1 MRRIVRTPQPR
12 MLAAAL
18 FSSALLIG
26 AVPAV
31 ASASFQSVTDSKVT
45 ASKVV
50 ETATKTVASTVSSA
64 TCAVGATST
73 PFAQFGDSALYTP
86 LAGGS
91 FESGAPGWSLTNS
104 SVVSGNESYNVAGG
118 SHSLAIQPTG
128 VAVSPSFCINTTE
141 PSFRFFLRQ
150 TSGSWAVLNVT
161 LLWSEGSGP
170 THETTVGSLQT
181 GTSWQAS
188 PVLQLATTLPLTS
201 ATSSINAKLEF
212 HPEQSG
218 GAWAIDD
225 VYVDPHSR

>member
-1 MRRIVRTPQPR
+1 MEVLGMRYIVRPPQLR
-12 MLAAAL
+12 RVAAAL

-31 ASASFQSVTDSKVT
+31 ASAAC
-45 ASKVV
+45 AS
-50 ETATKTVASTVSSA
+50 S
-64 TCAVGATST
+64 ATST
-73 PFAQFGDSALYTP
+73 PFTKFGDSAAYSL

-91 FESGAPGWSLTNS
+91 FESGTPGWSLTNS
-104 SVVSGNESYNVAGG
+104 NVVSGNESYNVAGG

-128 VAVSPSFCINTTE
+128 VAVSPSFCVSTAQ

-150 TSGSWAVLNVT
+150 TSGSWAVLNVI
-161 LLWSEGSGP
+161 LRWSEASGA

-188 PVLQLATTLPLTS
+188 PVLKLATTLPLWQSGSTL
-201 ATSSINAKLEF
+201 NARLVFK
-212 HPEQSG
+212 PEPYG

-225 VYVDPHSR
+225 VYIDPHSR